1 MKDIL
6 YQQPFKKFSE
16 AAYKVLLKQNSRT
29 YPQST
34 REGGCAN
41 AGLAGM
47 RPKNG
52 LLIEMVVI
60 SK

>member
-34 REGGCAN
+34 REGVCAN